1 MRRRAKVR
9 ARMEMPACRSD
20 RGVRSVLE
28 EIKDYFSVTCWVQ
41 PPNDDGVWEVR
52 EEVYFLRRAPR
63 EPLVTLRGTYGRLLL
78 HLPAHPGAA
87 WVEPPDPQLWPHS
100 PRALRGGDVTPLA
113 FELLRFVQPMLRG
126 LICVPVM
133 CSRSTSFLLLG
144 NAGNVQPQQEEWRAQ
159 ALAGQAGPSS
169 RVGVL
174 AAQREHDYWE
184 RRPAATTAA

>member
-1 MRRRAKVR
+1 
-9 ARMEMPACRSD
+9 MPACRSD

-78 HLPAHPGAA
+78 HLPAQPGAA

-100 PRALRGGDVTPLA
+100 PRTPVAELCLLCVLRVIAAARPRTNGGSWLKEKDLHA
-113 FELLRFVQPMLRG
+113 ELTNLLH
-126 LICVPVM
+126 LL
-133 CSRSTSFLLLG
+133 SRRRVELQLVHR
-144 NAGNVQPQQEEWRAQ
+144 NC
-159 ALAGQAGPSS
+159 LAGASVPEGKTQLCVRHELRSK
-169 RVGVL
+169 
-174 AAQREHDYWE
+174 EHAE
-184 RRPAATTAA
+184 MG